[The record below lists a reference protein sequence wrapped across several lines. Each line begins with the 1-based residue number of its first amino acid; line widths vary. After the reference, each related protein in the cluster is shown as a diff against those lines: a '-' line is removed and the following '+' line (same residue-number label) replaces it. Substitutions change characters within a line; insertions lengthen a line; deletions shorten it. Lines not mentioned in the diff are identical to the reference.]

1 MPHTR
6 RAGEHLAAIQASGLH
21 LVTPDEDILATVPAF
36 EISAITPPLSSDD
49 VVVMATKAQAAESA
63 LVELAAAAAGEG
75 QQPAIVCCTNGISV
89 ERTAL
94 RHFERVY
101 GVMVEMPGTH
111 LTPGTTFCHRG
122 FPHGFLPVGRYPDQP
137 PDELCERIG
146 ADFAAAGLVGG
157 AVSDIMQLK
166 NRKCA
171 ANPSQLTPRP
181 PLLTS
186 AQLQAS
192 RQPGQR
198 LGGAVRRGNGDPG
211 GGRGATADLGGGGGL
226 FPRGGARDHEPGEI
240 RRAAA

>member
-1 MPHTR
+1 M
-6 RAGEHLAAIQASGLH
+6 
-21 LVTPDEDILATVPAF
+21 
-36 EISAITPPLSSDD
+36 
-49 VVVMATKAQAAESA
+49 VVIATKAQAAESV
-63 LVELAAAAAGEG
+63 LVDVAAAAAAAGEG
-75 QQPAIVCCTNGISV
+75 QPAIVCCTNGISV

-111 LTPGTTFCHRG
+111 LTPGTTFCHRAA
-122 FPHGFLPVGRYPDQP
+122 PHGFLPVGRYPDQP

-171 ANPSQLTPRP
+171 ANPSQLGSP
-181 PLLTS
+181 PLLTA

-192 RQPGQR
+192 GQPGQR
-198 LGGAVRRGNGDPG
+198 PGGAVRRGDGD
-211 GGRGATADLGGGGGL
+211 TGGGGGAAADFGRGGGM
-226 FPRGGARDHEPGEI
+226 FPRGGAGDDEPGEI